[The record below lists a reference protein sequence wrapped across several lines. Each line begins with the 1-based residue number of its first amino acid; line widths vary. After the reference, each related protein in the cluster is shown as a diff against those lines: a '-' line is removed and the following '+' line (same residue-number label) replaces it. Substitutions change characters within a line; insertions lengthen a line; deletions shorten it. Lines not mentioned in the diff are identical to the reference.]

1 MGTEKATGALSR
13 RKFIELGATGA
24 ATLCILPLLSGCGS
38 ENAQSTVADGAPR
51 QGKAT
56 LAFKGGTVQTMV
68 AEDDVAEAM
77 AVEGNRIVY
86 VGDEAGLEAF
96 IGDGTTVIDLEGGM
110 VAPGFMDGH
119 IHAPGDWMSE
129 LYEIYL
135 GHATTVEEYRKIIA
149 DFVEAHPEKDAYIGN
164 PFMINAFELED
175 GSNPGPNKALLDEIC
190 PDKPILLRDVSYHS
204 AWVNSKALELAG
216 ITAETPDPLGGIIT
230 KGADGEPTGYLID
243 AAATMVADLIT
254 VEHTDEEYHTAIAK
268 YQEDAAR
275 YGLTGITNLP
285 DVEPRFFSELEA
297 DGKLNL
303 RMRILPVVEPGTSV
317 ADAVKA
323 VRDLARFD
331 SEMISTGT
339 AKIFSDG
346 VTEGGSAVMLEPYTE
361 AAGKGSDWYG
371 ESIWD
376 QQEFSDMV
384 VALDKAGVQVH
395 VHAIG
400 DGAVHNT
407 LDAYER
413 AAKENG
419 ARDDRRNTITH
430 VCAVTDED
438 VKRIADLDVI
448 CAMQFLWMYRD
459 PLCELEIAYIGE
471 ERAMAMYP
479 VKNML
484 EAGCFVSGASDG
496 PVTGYAPLEE
506 IEVAVT
512 RNSPY
517 PGEEDADMHR
527 WPEQGITAYQALEA
541 YTKNVAFE
549 NYMEDQ
555 VGTLEE
561 GKKADLVVL
570 DRNIL
575 ECDPKEISDSTI
587 RYTISDGRIVHEG

>member
-1 MGTEKATGALSR
+1 MGTKTGEAFSR
-13 RKFIELGATGA
+13 RRFIKLGAAGA
-24 ATLCILPLLSGCGS
+24 ATLCALPLFSGCGS
-38 ENAQSTVADGAPR
+38 VSAEPPAEGAGPR
-51 QGKAT
+51 AGKAT
-56 LAFKGGTVQTMV
+56 LAFKGGAVQTMV
-68 AEDDVAEAM
+68 SEHDVAEAL
-77 AVEGNRIVY
+77 AVEGNEIVY

-96 IGDGTTVIDLEGGM
+96 IGDDTKVIDLEGGM
-110 VAPGFMDGH
+110 LLPGFMDGH

-135 GHATTVEEYRKIIA
+135 GHVSTVEEYLEIIG
-149 DFVEAHPEKDAYIGN
+149 DFVVAHPEKDAYVGN

-216 ITAETPDPLGGIIT
+216 ITADTPDPMGGIIT
-230 KGADGEPTGYLID
+230 KDEAGEPTGYLID
-243 AAATMVADLIT
+243 AAANLVSDLIT
-254 VEHTDEEYHTAIAK
+254 VEHTDEEYHNAIAK

-285 DVEPRFFSELEA
+285 DVEPRFFSELEKE
-297 DGKLNL
+297 GKLNL
-303 RMRILPVVEPGTSV
+303 RMRILPVIEPGTS
-317 ADAVKA
+317 AEDAVQA
-323 VRDLARFD
+323 VRDLARYD

-339 AKIFSDG
+339 VKIFSDG

-361 AAGKGSDWYG
+361 AAGKGSNWRG

-384 VALDKAGVQVH
+384 VALDKEGVQVH

-400 DGAVHNT
+400 DGAVHTT

-413 AAKENG
+413 AVEENG
-419 ARDDRRNTITH
+419 GREDRRNTMTH

-438 VKRIADLDVI
+438 IRRIADLEVI

-471 ERAMAMYP
+471 DRAMAMYP
-479 VKNML
+479 VKTML
-484 EAGCFVSGASDG
+484 EAGCFISGASDG

-517 PGEEDADMHR
+517 PGEEDTDMHR
-527 WPEQGITAYQALEA
+527 WAEQAITPYQAVEA

-549 NYMEDQ
+549 NYLEDQ
-555 VGTLEE
+555 VGTLEK

-570 DRNIL
+570 DQNIL
-575 ECDPKEISDSTI
+575 ACEPKRISDTAI
-587 RYTISDGRIVHEG
+587 RYTISDGRIVYTG